1 MNTLNIIIS
10 LCIIVLFL
18 IIRYYLNIVK
28 NICKC
33 NKNDANKNES
43 KNDQIEKSV
52 EKPIEK
58 PIEKL
63 LKITNIVMLLIGF
76 MYFVVGGFLNEH
88 VSPFLIVILS
98 LLIMVFGCIN
108 LFILMILTFQQ
119 QISNC
124 TCVKQK
130 FIHKLLLILGII
142 STPVYLLLLLLI
154 LIYSYGYI
162 SFIINYFYNYLRNYI
177 F

>member
-1 MNTLNIIIS
+1 
-10 LCIIVLFL
+10 
-18 IIRYYLNIVK
+18 VK

-52 EKPIEK
+52 EK

-162 SFIINYFYNYLRNYI
+162 SFIINYLYNYLRNYI